1 MLPRHP
7 SHTAL
12 VPLNQRFQFKDFQRR
27 DYARAAMTNGVVLGH
42 DTGGGKTLALFV
54 VPALK
59 VGFEG
64 MDVRGGD
71 GSSPHS
77 DLRNPRPVPDSLKP
91 LAPILL
97 IVPGDLHE
105 RTMKEGRTKFRA
117 SVTALDSQD
126 TFLRL
131 AATHPRTGRRELPP
145 GYYIT
150 SYTQLTG
157 NGVKPFPPYDRSNVL
172 GMMQLIGL
180 TDRDCARFHDERG
193 TRYEK
198 LYRTLNATPVD
209 SLEQL
214 TWNWQRSRREYYSVD
229 AMLKEMDDAY
239 ARLKMLH
246 GPHHNTLFEDLA
258 PDQQQA
264 IRLLTTEVRYREY
277 AASIGESRWY
287 SSSAQGGGQQ
297 GQFKIKCVYDPSLA
311 DLCQDAFQAAAV
323 DEGVKMKG
331 EDTVIG
337 TGVRQ
342 IDAAFR
348 LVLTATP
355 IKNRLPDVFRLAWWA
370 TGGRKEAHA
379 RFPYPDATTA
389 RTDFAEEF
397 LISERN
403 LSKEKTNSRRFK
415 KFTPQVCNVHRVWK
429 LMAPVILRRRKQ
441 DFGEDIVSKF
451 RNVVRVPLG
460 RYQAAAYKFHL
471 TARYRDKFGGP
482 AIGAQLQALR
492 IAAAN
497 PASTLLHRPEGD
509 GATKGEPRS
518 PHTYIPKLHSAL
530 KLIQQCL
537 ARGEQVIL
545 FSAFQDSLDALATR
559 LAQAGVT
566 YCLLDGRTP
575 QSARGKLAARFE
587 LGPAKSPYQV
597 MLAGVESMAEGYSF
611 SLCNNVILMAYSWAY
626 DKFEQAINRAHR
638 LTSRWDVN
646 VYPII
651 CERSI
656 DRKLEA
662 LIQEKSDA
670 AELVLDGHLMGEQS
684 TEVNLAELLDV
695 ARKEFASESAGAGDW
710 IDETELEKEWPALC
724 RQLAATSRH
733 WRDAGFKLLG
743 EPVPETQN
751 PKSEFR
757 SRSPSR
763 HCPSPRRSP
772 SPPPTSPTS
781 PSGSLLEI
789 HQITSDASCSSQ
801 SLRRALSKGC

>member
-12 VPLNQRFQFKDFQRR
+12 ILHNFQFKDFQRR
-27 DYARAAMTNGVVLGH
+27 DYARAAMTKGLVLGH

-64 MDVRGGD
+64 MDGGQ
-71 GSSPHS
+71 PEA
-77 DLRNPRPVPDSLKP
+77 LRP

-105 RTMKEGRTKFRA
+105 RTIKEGRTKFRA
-117 SVTALDSQD
+117 RVTVLDSQD
-126 TFLRL
+126 TFLRI

-180 TDRDCARFHDERG
+180 TDRDCARFHNERG

-198 LYRTLNATPVD
+198 LYRTINATPVD

-214 TWNWQRSRREYYSVD
+214 TWNWQRSRREYYSVE

-246 GPHHNTLFEDLA
+246 GPHQNTLFADLA
-258 PDQQQA
+258 PDQQRA
-264 IRLLTTEVRYREY
+264 IRLLTTEVRYQEY
-277 AASIGESRWY
+277 AKSIGESRWFE
-287 SSSAQGGGQQ
+287 SGGT
-297 GQFKIKCVYDPSLA
+297 QFKIKCVYDPSLA
-311 DLCQDAFQAAAV
+311 DLCQDAFKAAAV

-403 LSKEKTNSRRFK
+403 LSKEKESSRRFK

-451 RNVVRVPLG
+451 RNVVRVPMG

-497 PASTLLHRPEGD
+497 PASALLHRPEGD

-670 AELVLDGHLMGEQS
+670 AELVLDGQLMGEQS

-695 ARKEFASESAGAGDW
+695 ARKEFEVEGAGDW

-724 RQLAATSRH
+724 RQLAATGRH

-743 EPVPETQN
+743 ETPDTIGLT
-751 PKSEFR
+751 
-757 SRSPSR
+757 PSR
-763 HCPSPRRSP
+763 PVATGPR
-772 SPPPTSPTS
+772 
-781 PSGSLLEI
+781 I
-789 HQITSDASCSSQ
+789 IC
-801 SLRRALSKGC
+801 RRAAPEPSAPSVPCVPLVPAILHRPSSPLPIAPSFTLTASNVTDLPLWQFA